1 MEPKIIKTAEGL
13 NLIGGRQIIKLQ
25 SEDTNRTIT
34 VMTSKV
40 PAGGGVPL
48 HVHQREDEIF
58 QIIEGDLEV
67 TVGGKISLL
76 TTGDMIFMPR
86 KIAHGFK
93 AVTDTTM
100 WTTLTPAGIETMFIE
115 LAALPAGPPDIQ
127 KMTEICSKYEIT
139 FPASNTSKT

>member
-1 MEPKIIKTAEGL
+1 METRIIEASEGL
-13 NLIGGRQIIKLQ
+13 NLLGGRQIIKLQ
-25 SEDTNRTIT
+25 SEDTNGTIV

-40 PAGGGVPL
+40 PAGGSVPL

-67 TVGGKISLL
+67 TVGDKINLL
-76 TTGDMIFMPR
+76 KKGDMIFMPR
-86 KIAHGFK
+86 KVAHGFK

-115 LAALPAGPPDIQ
+115 LAGLPAGPPDMK
-127 KMTEICSKYEIT
+127 KMIEICGKYEIT
-139 FPASNTSKT
+139 FPASQPS